1 MSEYAADQLRQI
13 LIAGPSEGEDF
24 FRLQVS
30 GNGSSNHVNITP
42 DQLKL
47 IARILDASILDEKEK
62 ELLTQ
67 MISDYFDALD
77 RNGVEEEQPDLYKDL
92 TDRCDDIERKLGLA

>member
-1 MSEYAADQLRQI
+1 MPIAGPSEGDNLSKHYTERINMSEYAADQLRQI

-42 DQLKL
+42 D
-47 IARILDASILDEKEK
+47 S
-62 ELLTQ
+62 
-67 MISDYFDALD
+67 
-77 RNGVEEEQPDLYKDL
+77 
-92 TDRCDDIERKLGLA
+92 